1 MVSLDRFETF
11 KAVADAGSFTAAA
24 AALGQTRAVVS
35 FNIKRLEQEIGVAL
49 LIRNTRS
56 LALTDA
62 GARFYQRCADMLEQA
77 RLAIDDARAEHGEL
91 SGALRVT
98 ATLEYGLARIAP
110 AIERF
115 ALRHPAL
122 QLQLSTSSLH
132 ADLIAERFDVAIR
145 LGRLPETDLHAVPL
159 AQFDIFPVAA
169 PALLAQRPDG
179 DVRDLAALSRL
190 PWLGHSR
197 LKHAQPWLV
206 DTPDGGQEAWRQHGQ
221 PRLSSDS
228 ASILRAYAL
237 AGLGVALLPDWLVKA
252 DLQAGRLCRLLP
264 DHGFPQQGVHAL
276 YPRTRHLPAKVR
288 TFIDFL
294 RERETAG

>member
-11 KAVADAGSFTAAA
+11 KAVVDAGSFTAAA
-24 AALGQTRAVVS
+24 AALGQSRAVVS

-98 ATLEYGLARIAP
+98 ATLEYGLAKIAP
-110 AIERF
+110 AIQAF
-115 ALRHPAL
+115 AQLHPAL
-122 QLQLSTSSLH
+122 QVQLSTSSLH
-132 ADLIAERFDVAIR
+132 ADLIAERFDIAIR
-145 LGRLPETDLHAVPL
+145 LGSLPEAELHAVPL
-159 AQFDIFPVAA
+159 ARFDIFPVAT
-169 PALLAQRPDG
+169 PALLTQEQPG
-179 DVRDLAALSRL
+179 DLAALGRL

-197 LKHAQPWLV
+197 LKHAPPWLV
-206 DTPDGGQEAWRQHGQ
+206 DTPDGSQTSWLPPHPA
-221 PRLSSDS
+221 RLSSDS

-237 AGLGVALLPDWLVKA
+237 AGLGVALLPDWLVNA
-252 DLQAGRLCRLLP
+252 DLRAGRLCRLLP
-264 DHGFPQQGVHAL
+264 DHTFPQQGIHAL
-276 YPRTRHLPAKVR
+276 YPRTRHVPAKVR
-288 TFIDFL
+288 AFIDFL
-294 RERETAG
+294 REREAAG

>member
-11 KAVADAGSFTAAA
+11 KAVVDAGSFTAAA
-24 AALGQTRAVVS
+24 AALGQSRAVVS

-56 LALTDA
+56 MALTDA

-98 ATLEYGLARIAP
+98 ATLEYGLAKIAP
-110 AIERF
+110 AIQAF
-115 ALRHPAL
+115 AQLHPAL
-122 QLQLSTSSLH
+122 QVQLSTSSLH
-132 ADLIAERFDVAIR
+132 ADLIAERFDIAIR
-145 LGRLPETDLHAVPL
+145 LGSLPEAELHAVPL
-159 AQFDIFPVAA
+159 ARFDIFPVAA
-169 PALLAQRPDG
+169 PALLTQEQPG
-179 DVRDLAALSRL
+179 DLAALGRL

-197 LKHAQPWLV
+197 LKHAPPWLV
-206 DTPDGGQEAWRQHGQ
+206 DTPDGSQTSWLPPHPA
-221 PRLSSDS
+221 RLSSDS

-237 AGLGVALLPDWLVKA
+237 AGLGVALLPDWLVNA
-252 DLQAGRLCRLLP
+252 DLRAGRLCRLLP
-264 DHGFPQQGVHAL
+264 DHTFPQQGIHAL

-288 TFIDFL
+288 AFIDFL
-294 RERETAG
+294 REHETAD

>member
-11 KAVADAGSFTAAA
+11 KAVVDAGSFTAAA
-24 AALGQTRAVVS
+24 AALGQSRAVVS

-98 ATLEYGLARIAP
+98 ATLEYGLAKIAP
-110 AIERF
+110 AIQAF
-115 ALRHPAL
+115 AQLHPAL
-122 QLQLSTSSLH
+122 QVQLSTSSLH
-132 ADLIAERFDVAIR
+132 ADLIAERFDIAIR
-145 LGRLPETDLHAVPL
+145 LGSLPEAELHAVPL
-159 AQFDIFPVAA
+159 ARFDIFPVAA
-169 PALLAQRPDG
+169 PALLTQEQPG
-179 DVRDLAALSRL
+179 DLAALGRL

-197 LKHAQPWLV
+197 LKHAPPWLV
-206 DTPDGGQEAWRQHGQ
+206 DTPDGSQTSWLPPHPA
-221 PRLSSDS
+221 RLSSDS

-237 AGLGVALLPDWLVKA
+237 AGLGVALLPDWLVNA

-264 DHGFPQQGVHAL
+264 NHTFPQQGIHAL
-276 YPRTRHLPAKVR
+276 YPRTRHVPAKVR
-288 TFIDFL
+288 AFIDFL

>member
-1 MVSLDRFETF
+1 MTGNAMVSLDRFETF
-11 KAVADAGSFTAAA
+11 KAVVDAGSFTAAA

-110 AIERF
+110 AIEIF
-115 ALRHPAL
+115 AQRHPAL
-122 QLQLSTSSLH
+122 RLQLSTSSLH
-132 ADLIAERFDVAIR
+132 ADLIAERFDIAIR

-159 AQFDIFPVAA
+159 ARFDIFGGGAG
-169 PALLAQRPDG
+169 LLARQSDG
-179 DVRDLAALSRL
+179 EVRDLAALSRR
-190 PWLGHSR
+190 PGWDIAGSNTPSPGWWARRTAASKPGASMASR
-197 LKHAQPWLV
+197 
-206 DTPDGGQEAWRQHGQ
+206 G
-221 PRLSSDS
+221 
-228 ASILRAYAL
+228 
-237 AGLGVALLPDWLVKA
+237 
-252 DLQAGRLCRLLP
+252 
-264 DHGFPQQGVHAL
+264 
-276 YPRTRHLPAKVR
+276 
-288 TFIDFL
+288 
-294 RERETAG
+294 

>member
-1 MVSLDRFETF
+1 MVSLDRFASF
-11 KAVADAGSFTAAA
+11 KAVVDAGSFTAAA

-35 FNIKRLEQEIGVAL
+35 FNIKRLEQEVGVAL

-77 RLAIDDARAEHGEL
+77 RLAVDDARAEHGEL

-98 ATLEYGLARIAP
+98 ATLEYGLAKIAP
-110 AIERF
+110 AIEAF
-115 ALRHPAL
+115 ALRHPTL
-122 QLQLSTSSLH
+122 QVQLSTSSLH

-145 LGRLPETDLHAVPL
+145 LGRLPETDLHAAQL
-159 AQFDIFPVAA
+159 AQFNIFPVAA
-169 PALLAQRPDG
+169 PALLVQEPPG
-179 DVRDLAALSRL
+179 DLAALSRL

-197 LKHAQPWLV
+197 LKHAPPWLV
-206 DTPDGGQEAWRQHGQ
+206 DTPGGGQTAWRQPGTA
-221 PRLSSDS
+221 RLSSDS

-237 AGLGVALLPDWLVKA
+237 AGLGVALLPDWLVNA
-252 DLQAGRLCRLLP
+252 DLQAGRLRRLLP

-276 YPRTRHLPAKVR
+276 YPRTRHVPAKVR
-288 TFIDFL
+288 AFIDFL
-294 RERETAG
+294 REREAAG